1 MIVAM
6 ACELPEESGR
16 PITNWTRREL
26 KDEASARDIVENI
39 SERHIGRILQE
50 ADLQPHRNRY
60 WLNSKKDPKKKE
72 RITDICA
79 CYQRALQN
87 PLNAE
92 DAEDAVFYNVD
103 EMTGVQALERIAKDI
118 LMKSGKPRR
127 VEFEYKR
134 HGTTCLIAARDVATG
149 LVTGWCNPTRTE
161 DDFLKFTCDL
171 VGKDETGNR
180 KIHIICDNLNTH
192 KSESLVL
199 LVAALEGDDEQELGI
214 KGRSGILKDIASRE
228 KYLTDPSH
236 QIVFHYTPK
245 HASWINQIEVWF
257 SILVR
262 KLLRWISVK
271 SIAEL
276 NSKILE
282 FIDYYNRTMAKH
294 FRWRYNP

>member
-1 MIVAM
+1 M
-6 ACELPEESGR
+6 ACELPGESGR
-16 PITNWTRREL
+16 PISNWTHREL
-26 KDEASARDIVENI
+26 RNEAIARGIAQEI
-39 SERHIGRILQE
+39 SERHVGRILRE

-72 RITDICA
+72 RIADICA
-79 CYQRALQN
+79 CHQRALRN
-87 PLNAE
+87 PPEA
-92 DAEDAVFYNVD
+92 DDAVFYNVD
-103 EMTGVQALERIAKDI
+103 EMTGVQALERIARDI
-118 LMKSGKPRR
+118 PMEPGKPRR

-171 VGKDETGNR
+171 LAKDETGNR
-180 KIHIICDNLNTH
+180 AIHIICDNLNTH
-192 KSESLVL
+192 KSESLVH
-199 LVAALEGDDEQELGI
+199 LVAALESGDEQELGI
-214 KGRSGILKDIASRE
+214 KGHSGILENIASRE

-262 KLLRWISVK
+262 RLLRWTSVE
-271 SIAEL
+271 SIEEL
-276 NSKILE
+276 NSKILA
-282 FIDYYNRTMAKH
+282 FIQYYNRTMAKP
-294 FRWRYNP
+294 FRWRCKA